1 MSEVIDRR
9 ANGRRKSAGNQQ
21 RFLKRYKAQIRE
33 AVARAVAQRKIAE
46 TDRGGN
52 VTIPSRDLSE
62 PSFNLG
68 PGGRRER
75 VLPGNRE
82 FTTGDT
88 LPRPQGGGGGGSGK
102 ASDAG
107 ESEDA
112 FSFALTREEFL
123 EFFFEDMAL
132 PDLVKTQLAQIPQT
146 TLRRGGYRNDGT
158 PSNLSIVRTMRESLA
173 RRIALAAPFRQQL
186 REVDERIADER
197 RRLAASTPLAPPGHE
212 DASACPGED
221 GPGEDG
227 PGNAAALRA
236 LLEERDRLLV
246 RIAKVPFIDDFDLR
260 YNNRIPQPKPISQA
274 VMLCI
279 MDVSGSM
286 DENRKDL
293 AKRFFILL
301 HLFLT
306 RHYERIEIVFI
317 RHHTTAAVVDEDGFF
332 HSRESGGTLVSSA
345 LELAVETIRER
356 FPLEQWNVYVAQ
368 ASDGDN
374 WESDC
379 PRCHEL
385 LVNELLPR
393 VQYYTYVEIDAAQPQ
408 SLWEQFELASAGA
421 RHLALGR
428 IMTRADVYPVLRE
441 LFARKQRMAA

>member
-1 MSEVIDRR
+1 VSEIIDRR

-33 AVARAVAQRKIAE
+33 AVARAVAQRKIAD
-46 TDRGGN
+46 TDKGGN
-52 VTIPSRDLSE
+52 VTIPSRDLNE
-62 PSFNLG
+62 PNFTLG
-68 PGGRRER
+68 PGGNRQR
-75 VLPGNRE
+75 VLPGNKE
-82 FTTGDT
+82 FVSGDKI
-88 LPRPQGGGGGGSGK
+88 PRPQGGGGGGGAGK
-102 ASDAG
+102 AGDSG

-112 FSFALTREEFL
+112 FTFALTREEFL
-123 EFFFEDMAL
+123 EFFFEDMEL
-132 PDLVKTQLAQIPQT
+132 PDLIKTQLAQIPQT
-146 TLRRGGYRNDGT
+146 RLRRGGYRSDGT

-173 RRIALAAPFRQQL
+173 RRIALAAPYRQQL
-186 REVDERIADER
+186 REVDEAIAAER
-197 RRLAASTPLAPPGHE
+197 RRLAATTPVMPPVQD
-212 DASACPGED
+212 DASVTPQD
-221 GPGEDG
+221 
-227 PGNAAALRA
+227 AALTA
-236 LLEERDRLLV
+236 LLAERERLLG
-246 RIAKVPFIDDFDLR
+246 RIARVPFIDDFDLR
-260 YNNRIPQPKPISQA
+260 YNNRVPQPKPISQA
-274 VMLCI
+274 VMICV

-317 RHHTTAAVVDEDGFF
+317 RHHTTAAVVDEEGFF

-345 LELAVETIRER
+345 LELTLETIKEN
-356 FPLEQWNVYVAQ
+356 FPLDLWNVYVAQ

-379 PRCHEL
+379 PKCHEL

-408 SLWEQFELASAGA
+408 SLWEQFELARTGA
-421 RHLALGR
+421 RNLAMGR
-428 IMTRADVYPVLRE
+428 IMNRADVYPVLRD
-441 LFARKQRMAA
+441 LFSRKQKMAA

>member
-1 MSEVIDRR
+1 MSEIIDRR

-21 RFLKRYKAQIRE
+21 RFLRRYKAQIRE
-33 AVARAVAQRKIAE
+33 AVARAVAQRRIAD
-46 TDRGGN
+46 TDKGGS
-52 VTIPSRDLSE
+52 VTIPSRDLNE
-62 PSFNLG
+62 PSFSLG
-68 PGGRRER
+68 QGGRRER

-82 FTTGDT
+82 FVTGDRV
-88 LPRPQGGGGGGSGK
+88 PRPPGGGGSGGSGK
-102 ASDAG
+102 AGDSG

-112 FSFALTREEFL
+112 FTFALTREEFL
-123 EFFFEDMAL
+123 EFFFDDMEL

-146 TLRRGGYRNDGT
+146 RLRRGGYRSDGT

-173 RRIALAAPFRQQL
+173 RRIALAAPYRQQL
-186 REVDERIADER
+186 REVDDAVAAER
-197 RRLAASTPLAPPGHE
+197 RRLAASTPVAPPVQDDPQAPEAG
-212 DASACPGED
+212 DAR
-221 GPGEDG
+221 
-227 PGNAAALRA
+227 LQA
-236 LLEERDRLLV
+236 LLAERERLLG
-246 RIAKVPFIDDFDLR
+246 RIARVPFIDEFDLR
-260 YNNRIPQPKPISQA
+260 YNNRVPQPRPISQA
-274 VMLCI
+274 VMMCI

-345 LELAVETIRER
+345 LELAVETIRDR

-379 PRCHEL
+379 PRCHQL
-385 LVNELLPR
+385 LVEELLPR
-393 VQYYTYVEIDAAQPQ
+393 VQYYTYVEVDAAQPQ
-408 SLWEQFELASAGA
+408 SLWEQFEAARAGA
-421 RHLALGR
+421 RNLALGR
-428 IMTRADVYPVLRE
+428 IMTRGDVYPVLRE

>member
-1 MSEVIDRR
+1 MSEIIDRR

-21 RFLKRYKAQIRE
+21 RFLKRYKAQVRE
-33 AVARAVAQRKIAE
+33 AVARAVAQRKIAD
-46 TDRGGN
+46 TDKGGN
-52 VTIPSRDLSE
+52 VTIPARDLTE
-62 PSFNLG
+62 PNFSLG

-75 VLPGNRE
+75 VLPGNKE
-82 FTTGDT
+82 FTTGDKI
-88 LPRPQGGGGGGSGK
+88 PRPQGGGGGGGSGK
-102 ASDAG
+102 AGDSG

-112 FSFALTREEFL
+112 FTFALTREEFL

-146 TLRRGGYRNDGT
+146 KLRRGGFRSDGT
-158 PSNLSIVRTMRESLA
+158 PSNLSIMRTMRESLA
-173 RRIALAAPFRQQL
+173 RRIALAAPYRAQL
-186 REVDERIADER
+186 REVYERIAVER
-197 RRLAASTPLAPPGHE
+197 RRLAATTPVAPPVQDDAAATEPE
-212 DASACPGED
+212 DA
-221 GPGEDG
+221 
-227 PGNAAALRA
+227 ALQA
-236 LLEERDRLLV
+236 LLAERDRLLG
-246 RIAKVPFIDDFDLR
+246 RIARVPFIDEFDLR
-260 YNNRIPQPKPISQA
+260 FNNRVQQPKPVSQA
-274 VMLCI
+274 VMLCV

-345 LELAVETIRER
+345 LELAVETIKER
-356 FPLEQWNVYVAQ
+356 FPLDQWNVYVAQ

-379 PRCHEL
+379 PKCHEL

-393 VQYYTYVEIDAAQPQ
+393 VQYYCYIEIDAAQPQ
-408 SLWEQFELASAGA
+408 SLWEQFELARSGA
-421 RHLALGR
+421 RNLAMGR

-441 LFARKQRMAA
+441 LFARKQKMAA

>member
-1 MSEVIDRR
+1 MSEIIDRR

-33 AVARAVAQRKIAE
+33 AVARAVAQRRIAD
-46 TDRGGN
+46 TDKGGN
-52 VTIPSRDLSE
+52 VTIPSRDLNE
-62 PSFNLG
+62 PSFQHG

-75 VLPGNRE
+75 VLPGNKE
-82 FTTGDT
+82 FVTGDKV
-88 LPRPQGGGGGGSGK
+88 PRPQGGGGGGGSGK
-102 ASDAG
+102 ASDSG

-112 FSFALTREEFL
+112 FTFALTREEFL
-123 EFFFEDMAL
+123 EFFFEDMEL

-146 TLRRGGYRNDGT
+146 KLKRGGYRSDGT

-173 RRIALAAPFRQQL
+173 RRIALAAPYRQQL
-186 REVDERIADER
+186 REVDEAIAAER
-197 RRLAASTPLAPPGHE
+197 RRLAASTPVAPPVQ
-212 DASACPGED
+212 DAPE
-221 GPGEDG
+221 
-227 PGNAAALRA
+227 AAATGDARLQA
-236 LLEERDRLLV
+236 LLAERERLLG
-246 RIAKVPFIDDFDLR
+246 RIARVPFIDEFDLR
-260 YNNRIPQPKPISQA
+260 YNNRVPQPRPISQA
-274 VMLCI
+274 VMMCI

-345 LELAVETIRER
+345 LELAVETIKER

-379 PRCHEL
+379 PKCHEL

-408 SLWEQFELASAGA
+408 SLWEQFEVARAGA
-421 RHLALGR
+421 RNLALGR
-428 IMTRADVYPVLRE
+428 IMTRGDVYPVLRE

>member
-1 MSEVIDRR
+1 MSEIIDRR

-21 RFLKRYKAQIRE
+21 RFLRRYRAQIRE
-33 AVARAVAQRKIAE
+33 AVARAVAQRGIAD
-46 TDRGGN
+46 TDKGGN
-52 VTIPSRDLSE
+52 VTIPSRDLAE
-62 PSFNLG
+62 PSFSLG
-68 PGGRRER
+68 PGGMRER

-82 FTTGDT
+82 FVTGDRV
-88 LPRPQGGGGGGSGK
+88 PRPQGGAGGGSGK
-102 ASDAG
+102 ASDSG

-112 FSFALTREEFL
+112 FTFALTREEFL

-132 PDLVKTQLAQIPQT
+132 PDLVKTQLAEVPQT
-146 TLRRGGYRNDGT
+146 RLRRGGYRSDGT

-173 RRIALAAPFRQQL
+173 RRIALAAPYRQQL
-186 REVDERIADER
+186 READEAIAAER
-197 RRLAASTPLAPPGHE
+197 RRLAARTPVAPPVQDGGDPPMPE
-212 DASACPGED
+212 DAR
-221 GPGEDG
+221 
-227 PGNAAALRA
+227 LQA
-236 LLEERDRLLV
+236 LLAERDRLLG
-246 RIAKVPFIDDFDLR
+246 RIARVPFIDEFDLR
-260 YNNRIPQPKPISQA
+260 YNNRVPQPRPVSQA
-274 VMLCI
+274 VMMCI

-317 RHHTTAAVVDEDGFF
+317 RHHTTAAVVDEEGFF

-345 LELAVETIRER
+345 LELAVQTIGER
-356 FPLEQWNVYVAQ
+356 FPPEQWNVYVAQ

-379 PRCHEL
+379 PRCHQL
-385 LVNELLPR
+385 LVEALLPR
-393 VQYYTYVEIDAAQPQ
+393 VQYYTYVEVDAAQPQ
-408 SLWEQFELASAGA
+408 SLWEQFEAARAGA
-421 RHLALGR
+421 RNLALGR
-428 IMTRADVYPVLRE
+428 IMTRGDVYPVLRE

>member
-1 MSEVIDRR
+1 MSEIIDRR

-33 AVARAVAQRKIAE
+33 AVARAVAQRKIAD
-46 TDRGGN
+46 TDKGGN
-52 VTIPSRDLSE
+52 VTIPSRDLNE
-62 PSFNLG
+62 PNFSIG

-75 VLPGNRE
+75 ILPGNKE
-82 FTTGDT
+82 FVTGDRI
-88 LPRPQGGGGGGSGK
+88 PRPQGGGGGGGSGK
-102 ASDAG
+102 ASDSG
-107 ESEDA
+107 ESDDA
-112 FSFALTREEFL
+112 FTFALTREEFL
-123 EFFFEDMAL
+123 EFFFEDMEL

-146 TLRRGGYRNDGT
+146 KLKRGGYRSDGT

-173 RRIALAAPFRQQL
+173 RRIALAAPYRQQL
-186 REVDERIADER
+186 RECDEAIAAER
-197 RRLAASTPLAPPGHE
+197 RRLAATTPVAPPE
-212 DASACPGED
+212 QDAPE
-221 GPGEDG
+221 
-227 PGNAAALRA
+227 AAPAADDARLQA
-236 LLEERDRLLV
+236 LLAERDRLLG
-246 RIAKVPFIDDFDLR
+246 RIARVPFIDEFDLR
-260 YNNRIPQPKPISQA
+260 YNNRIPQPRPISQA
-274 VMLCI
+274 VMMCI

-345 LELAVETIRER
+345 LELAVETIKER

-379 PRCHEL
+379 PKCHEL

-408 SLWEQFELASAGA
+408 SLWEQFEAARAGA
-421 RHLALGR
+421 RNLALGR
-428 IMTRADVYPVLRE
+428 IMTRGDVYPVLRE

>member
-1 MSEVIDRR
+1 MSEIIDRR

-33 AVARAVAQRKIAE
+33 AVARAVAQRKIAD

-62 PSFNLG
+62 PNFSLG
-68 PGGRRER
+68 PGGVRER
-75 VLPGNRE
+75 VLPGNKE
-82 FTTGDT
+82 FVTGDRI
-88 LPRPQGGGGGGSGK
+88 PRPQGGGGGGGSGK
-102 ASDAG
+102 AGDSGDG
-107 ESEDA
+107 EDA
-112 FSFALTREEFL
+112 FTFALSREEFL
-123 EFFFEDMAL
+123 EFFFEDMEL
-132 PDLVKTQLAQIPQT
+132 PDLVKTQLAQVPQVKM
-146 TLRRGGYRNDGT
+146 RRGGYRHDGT

-173 RRIALAAPFRQQL
+173 RRIALAAPYRRLL
-186 REVDERIADER
+186 RECDDAIAQAR
-197 RRLAASTPLAPPGHE
+197 RRLAASRPAAPAVLDE
-212 DASACPGED
+212 
-221 GPGEDG
+221 
-227 PGNAAALRA
+227 AAAPDDAALQA
-236 LLEERDRLLV
+236 LLAERDRLLG
-246 RIAKVPFIDDFDLR
+246 RIARVPFIDDFDLR
-260 YNNRIPQPKPISQA
+260 YNNRVPQPRPISQA
-274 VMLCI
+274 VMFCV

-306 RHYERIEIVFI
+306 RHYERIEIVFV

-345 LELAVETIRER
+345 LELTVETIKDR
-356 FPLEQWNVYVAQ
+356 FPLDQWNVYVAQ

-379 PRCHEL
+379 PKCHQL
-385 LVNELLPR
+385 LVQELLPR
-393 VQYYTYVEIDAAQPQ
+393 VQYYCYVEIDAAQPQ
-408 SLWEQFELASAGA
+408 SLWEQFESARAGA
-421 RHLALGR
+421 RNLAMGR

-441 LFARKQRMAA
+441 LFARKQKMAA